1 MMFRDYIREKY
12 SYEQPL
18 ELEEGFAFYRIAGEY
33 LNIGELYIR
42 PEFRGRRNFIKFGD
56 AMKSIALK
64 NNCKFMVCQTELT
77 GAKDE
82 NSIIA
87 ILGYGFKVI
96 GVKEGDAYSHSRII
110 YQYDLRE

>member
-1 MMFRDYIREKY
+1 MFRDYIREKY
-12 SYEQPL
+12 RYEKPL
-18 ELEEGFAFYRIAGEY
+18 ELEEGFVFYRIAGEY
-33 LNIGELYIR
+33 LSIGELYIR

-56 AMKSIALK
+56 AMKLIAK
-64 NNCKFMVCQTELT
+64 QNNCKFMVCQTELT

-110 YQYDLRE
+110 YQYDLGE